1 MEGREAGQEGRRE
14 AGTGR
19 EGRKGRRQAS
29 VPLTLR
35 SSRVKKKKKTKIE
48 KERAGVSHLL
58 STMRGRA
65 ISRLPTKIK
74 LIGSLFPQFYRTTRK
89 EA

>member
-35 SSRVKKKKKTKIE
+35 SSSVKKKKTKIE
-48 KERAGVSHLL
+48 KERTGASHLL